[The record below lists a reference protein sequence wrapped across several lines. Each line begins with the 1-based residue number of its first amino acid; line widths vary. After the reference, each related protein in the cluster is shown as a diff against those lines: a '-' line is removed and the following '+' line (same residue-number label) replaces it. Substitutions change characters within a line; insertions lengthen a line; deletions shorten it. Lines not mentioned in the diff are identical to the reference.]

1 VKDFHDQQVES
12 LKEFEGVLLGY
23 FSQILLALELIDEL
37 IKTKKPIVLPFLVEL
52 VEKVQLPL
60 VE

>member
-1 VKDFHDQQVES
+1 VQDFHDQQVES
-12 LKEFEGVLLGY
+12 LKEFDRVLLGY